1 MSQSCITSI
10 NSEQRGFRGA
20 LPHMASPD
28 TGSTKARTT
37 GTRGVHFGDAPV
49 DELRGVKFN
58 TNATDGA
65 TVTVTA
71 LQRSMLAEQFTVNLN
86 TCSPTLPPSKAEQ
99 IELVL
104 QAVLTMCEDIAAQG
118 VQPDGKADLGQL
130 LPVGAYHLGVMLPTD
145 QVDVVYVAPLHIT
158 LSSMLTI
165 LQDKLDSMKSEVEEI
180 CPAGTDG
187 LLAAPGLQFKLRGI
201 HIKLLL
207 SQRIEGVPPP
217 QGEMVLGNIAGV
229 FAREVSEKLLASVPE
244 IALFRDLFR
253 FAKNWAKQRGI
264 YGSFF
269 VFMGGTAWAIC
280 CARICQMHPQ
290 ADLAQLAARFFRVLS
305 RWNWQEPLYLLPDGA
320 SGENVPATPASDAS
334 RSDASIVVLLPA
346 GNAVSATPH
355 LTDTTTK
362 ISQRELQRGFRMTQ
376 QVELMR
382 AQVEFVYSTARF
394 FQRYRHYLEFDFMA
408 SNPAVFASW
417 QAWGRQQMQN
427 LVQLFE
433 STSSKVV
440 TLRPWPEWIDFMDA
454 EWPHSRALFVGL
466 HLERSGE
473 GQNEGGRKSID
484 LREPLVK
491 FLEAVSSW
499 PEAPKYENQF
509 ELLIRHVRLSELKQW
524 MEHRN
529 AGRKV
534 SSGGQK
540 ETANDEN
547 GVFAALHWKP

>member
-1 MSQSCITSI
+1 
-10 NSEQRGFRGA
+10 
-20 LPHMASPD
+20 
-28 TGSTKARTT
+28 
-37 GTRGVHFGDAPV
+37 
-49 DELRGVKFN
+49 
-58 TNATDGA
+58 
-65 TVTVTA
+65 
-71 LQRSMLAEQFTVNLN
+71 
-86 TCSPTLPPSKAEQ
+86 
-99 IELVL
+99 
-104 QAVLTMCEDIAAQG
+104 
-118 VQPDGKADLGQL
+118 
-130 LPVGAYHLGVMLPTD
+130 
-145 QVDVVYVAPLHIT
+145 
-158 LSSMLTI
+158 
-165 LQDKLDSMKSEVEEI
+165 
-180 CPAGTDG
+180 
-187 LLAAPGLQFKLRGI
+187 
-201 HIKLLL
+201 
-207 SQRIEGVPPP
+207 
-217 QGEMVLGNIAGV
+217 
-229 FAREVSEKLLASVPE
+229 
-244 IALFRDLFR
+244 
-253 FAKNWAKQRGI
+253 
-264 YGSFF
+264 
-269 VFMGGTAWAIC
+269 
-280 CARICQMHPQ
+280 
-290 ADLAQLAARFFRVLS
+290 
-305 RWNWQEPLYLLPDGA
+305 LLPDGA